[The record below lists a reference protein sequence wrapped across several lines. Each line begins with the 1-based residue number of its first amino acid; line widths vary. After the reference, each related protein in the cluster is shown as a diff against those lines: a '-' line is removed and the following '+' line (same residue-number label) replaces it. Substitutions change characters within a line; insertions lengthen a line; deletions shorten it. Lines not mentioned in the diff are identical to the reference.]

1 MRKSMLMGALAA
13 CLIVPMGAY
22 AQPAPPGAGSNAA
35 TMQAGSK
42 NDPSFSFSPPQ
53 AVALGAG
60 IVAGVI
66 AGEALLSSDL
76 GVLVGGV
83 VGGYLANIWY
93 TGARIDMHVI
103 YPPTKL

>member
-1 MRKSMLMGALAA
+1 MRKSILMGALAA
-13 CLIVPMGAY
+13 GLIVPMGAY
-22 AQPAPPGAGSNAA
+22 AQPTGAGAA
-35 TMQAGSK
+35 QGGAKSE
-42 NDPSFSFSPPQ
+42 PSFSFSPPQ

-66 AGEALLSSDL
+66 VGEALVSSDL

-93 TGARIDMHVI
+93 NGARIDMHVV
-103 YPPTKL
+103 YPPTKG